1 MLFMANTTHTLM
13 HGGTIA
19 APCVSV
25 WPPAKLAQR
34 PNDAANSI

>member
-1 MLFMANTTHTLM
+1 MLLMANTTHTLI
-13 HGGTIA
+13 HGGTFA

-34 PNDAANSI
+34 TSDAASGV